1 MNRATK
7 VLALLFA
14 ISIAVLASGCPQH
27 RTAAELQRN
36 PGRYNGRDVTV
47 VGVVKTS
54 YGVSVPG
61 MRMGG
66 GIYEVDDGTG
76 SIWVLADE
84 RGVPAK
90 GTEIAVSGTFG
101 SAVSWN
107 GRNYGVGVHE
117 RNRHYVKR

>member
-1 MNRATK
+1 
-7 VLALLFA
+7 
-14 ISIAVLASGCPQH
+14 
-27 RTAAELQRN
+27 
-36 PGRYNGRDVTV
+36 
-47 VGVVKTS
+47 
-54 YGVSVPG
+54 
-61 MRMGG
+61 MGG

-84 RGVPAK
+84 RGVHAK